1 MAIPRNLN
9 TTARYTFSN
18 GSQTTIQ
25 SQSYYRLSNSVRE
38 LEDRFR
44 NLCSDRKERFD
55 PNRIEWGVKV
65 AGDLAGSGTG
75 VVRYPAARE

>member
-25 SQSYYRLSNSVRE
+25 SQSYYRLSNAVRE
-38 LEDRFR
+38 LEDR
-44 NLCSDRKERFD
+44 
-55 PNRIEWGVKV
+55 NRSGPLSGRSRVKQTG
-65 AGDLAGSGTG
+65 AGLEVSAGSI
-75 VVRYPAARE
+75 PARRPDPRER